1 MRDKSH
7 KGKIDANRWW
17 FLMKDY
23 DVVLASG
30 AEHLK
35 ESFQEDGFRVFTS
48 GLNYDRR
55 RLFPNADI
63 YAKLE
68 DISELSDRRVI
79 IIQSCTGSGPAE
91 NEQYTTSDRVV
102 ELLLLLDL
110 LSRPVAV
117 REVNHKCYECEPITP
132 PSRVEVVLTFQP
144 FALQD
149 KAFRTGEAISARWAI
164 ETIVKACNKIWVVNP
179 HAPDSLDW
187 VRALRERNLYETIDV
202 IPDLVQYAE
211 KQFSFN
217 DAILVSPDEGAQ
229 ERYKI
234 RGFGKSR
241 ENSFKVDLHGNIE
254 VRDKQVIIVDDL
266 TKSGSTLLKAADR
279 LRNQGA
285 SDVGMA
291 VAHVLPLI
299 ERGEELLEEL
309 LENARGM
316 IVTTNT
322 IHTDIFGGKNPELT
336 YNIVQTL
343 VKHL

>member
-1 MRDKSH
+1 VPCPR
-7 KGKIDANRWW
+7 
-17 FLMKDY
+17 F
-23 DVVLASG
+23 
-30 AEHLK
+30 AETVCQNYIKRSCIRL
-35 ESFQEDGFRVFTS
+35 RY
-48 GLNYDRR
+48 NYDRR

-68 DISELSDRRVI
+68 DVSELSNRRVI
-79 IIQSCTGSGPAE
+79 IIQNCTGSGPAE

-117 REVNHKCYECEPITP
+117 RETGHKCYEYKPIAP
-132 PSRVEVVLTFQP
+132 PSSVEVVLTFQP

-149 KAFRTGEAISARWAI
+149 KAFRTGEAVSGRWAL
-164 ETIVKACNKIWVVNP
+164 ETIAKACNKVWVVNP
-179 HAPDSLDW
+179 HAPESLDW
-187 VRALRERNLYETIDV
+187 VHELCNKNLYETIDV
-202 IPDLVQYAE
+202 IPELVDFAE
-211 KQFSFN
+211 KQFGFN
-217 DAILVSPDEGAQ
+217 DCILVTPDEGAQ

-234 RGFGKSR
+234 QGFGKNR
-241 ENSFKVDLHGNIE
+241 ENSFKVDLHGNID
-254 VRDKQVIIVDDL
+254 VKDKQVIIVDDL

-291 VAHVLPLI
+291 VAHVLPLT

-309 LENARGM
+309 LEKARGM

-322 IHTDIFGGKNPELT
+322 IHTETFAELNPQLT
-336 YNIVQTL
+336 YDIVQTL
-343 VKHL
+343 IRHL

>member
-1 MRDKSH
+1 
-7 KGKIDANRWW
+7 
-17 FLMKDY
+17 MKDY
-23 DVVLASG
+23 DIILASG

-35 ESFQEDGFRVFTS
+35 ESFQEEGFRVFTS
-48 GLNYDRR
+48 ALNYDRR

-68 DISELSDRRVI
+68 DVSELSNRRVI

-91 NEQYTTSDRVV
+91 HEQYTTSDRVV

-117 REVNHKCYECEPITP
+117 QEIGHKCYECKPIGTP
-132 PSRVEVVLTFQP
+132 KSVEVVLTFQP

-149 KAFRTGEAISARWAI
+149 KAFKTGEAISGRWAI
-164 ETIVKACNKIWVVNP
+164 ETIAKACNKIWVVNP

-187 VRALRERNLYETIDV
+187 VQNLKEKKLYETIDV
-202 IPDLVQYAE
+202 IPELIELA
-211 KQFSFN
+211 KSQFGFK
-217 DAILVSPDEGAQ
+217 DCILVTPDEGAQ

-234 RGFGKSR
+234 EGFGKNR

-254 VRDKQVIIVDDL
+254 VQDKEVIVVDDL

-285 SDVGMA
+285 VDVGMA

-309 LENARGM
+309 LEKARGL

-322 IHTDIFGGKNPELT
+322 IYTETFCEQNPQLT
-336 YNIVQTL
+336 YDIVRAL
-343 VKHL
+343 IKHL

>member
-1 MRDKSH
+1 
-7 KGKIDANRWW
+7 
-17 FLMKDY
+17 MKDY

-35 ESFQEDGFRVFTS
+35 ESFQEEGFRVFTS
-48 GLNYDRR
+48 SLNYDRR

-68 DISELSDRRVI
+68 DVSELSNRRVV

-91 NEQYTTSDRVV
+91 SEQYTTSDRVV

-117 REVNHKCYECEPITP
+117 RETGHKCYECKPIASPT
-132 PSRVEVVLTFQP
+132 SVEVVLTFQP

-149 KAFRTGEAISARWAI
+149 KAFRTGEAVSGRWAI
-164 ETIVKACNKIWVVNP
+164 ETIAKVCNKVWVVNP

-187 VRALRERNLYETIDV
+187 VQVLREKNLYETIDV
-202 IPDLVQYAE
+202 IPDLISFAQT
-211 KQFSFN
+211 QFGFN
-217 DAILVSPDEGAQ
+217 DCILVTPDQGAQ

-234 RGFGKSR
+234 KGFTKNR

-254 VRDKQVIIVDDL
+254 VKDKQVIVVDDL

-285 SDVGMA
+285 DDVGMA

-309 LENARGM
+309 LEKARGM
-316 IVTTNT
+316 LVTTNT
-322 IHTDIFGGKNPELT
+322 IHTDLFGDQNPQLS
-336 YNIVQTL
+336 YNIVKTL

>member
-1 MRDKSH
+1 
-7 KGKIDANRWW
+7 
-17 FLMKDY
+17 MKNY
-23 DVVLASG
+23 DVILASG

-35 ESFQEDGFRVFTS
+35 ESFQEEGYRVFTS
-48 GLNYDRR
+48 ALNYDRR

-68 DISELSDRRVI
+68 DVSELSNRRVL

-91 NEQYTTSDRVV
+91 SEQYTTSDRVV

-110 LSRPVAV
+110 LSRPENV
-117 REVNHKCYECEPITP
+117 RETGHKCYECEPIAP
-132 PSRVEVVLTFQP
+132 PASVEVVLTFQP

-149 KAFRTGEAISARWAI
+149 KSFKTGEAVSGRWAI
-164 ETIVKACNKIWVVNP
+164 ETIAKTCNKVWVVNP

-187 VRALRERNLYETIDV
+187 VQDLKERKLYETIDV
-202 IPDLVQYAE
+202 IPDLVNFAQT
-211 KQFSFN
+211 QFGFH
-217 DAILVSPDEGAQ
+217 DCILVTPDEGAQ

-234 RGFGKSR
+234 EGFGKRR

-254 VRDKQVIIVDDL
+254 VDGKQVIVVDDL

-309 LENARGM
+309 LEKARGM

-322 IHTDIFGGKNPELT
+322 VHTETFAEQNPQLT

-343 VKHL
+343 IKHL

>member
-1 MRDKSH
+1 
-7 KGKIDANRWW
+7 
-17 FLMKDY
+17 MKEY
-23 DVVLASG
+23 DVILASG

-35 ESFQEDGFRVFTS
+35 ESFQEEGFRVFTS
-48 GLNYDRR
+48 ALNYDRR

-68 DISELSDRRVI
+68 DVSELSGRRVV

-117 REVNHKCYECEPITP
+117 RETGRKCYECKPIAP
-132 PSRVEVVLTFQP
+132 PESVEVVLTFQP

-149 KAFRTGEAISARWAI
+149 KSFRTGEAVSGRWAI
-164 ETIVKACNKIWVVNP
+164 ETIAKACNKIWVVNP
-179 HAPDSLDW
+179 HAHDSLDW
-187 VRALRERNLYETIDV
+187 VQNLQEKNLYETIDV
-202 IPDLVQYAE
+202 IPELVKFAE
-211 KQFSFN
+211 KQFGYS
-217 DAILVSPDEGAQ
+217 DCILVTPDEGAQ
-229 ERYKI
+229 ERYNIK
-234 RGFGKSR
+234 GFGKNR

-254 VRDKQVIIVDDL
+254 VKDKEVIIVDDL
-266 TKSGSTLLKAADR
+266 TKSGSTLVKAADR

-285 SDVGMA
+285 ADVGMA
-291 VAHVLPLI
+291 VAHVLPLT
-299 ERGEELLEEL
+299 ERGEELLAEL
-309 LENARGM
+309 LENSRGM

-322 IHTDIFGGKNPELT
+322 IHTETFAEQNPQLT

-343 VKHL
+343 IKHL

>member
-1 MRDKSH
+1 MKS
-7 KGKIDANRWW
+7 
-17 FLMKDY
+17 Y
-23 DVVLASG
+23 DVILASG

-35 ESFQEDGFRVFTS
+35 ESFQEEGCRVFTS
-48 GLNYDRR
+48 ALNYDRR

-68 DISELSDRRVI
+68 DISELSNRRVV

-91 NEQYTTSDRVV
+91 NEPYTTSDRVV

-110 LSRPVAV
+110 LSRPVV
-117 REVNHKCYECEPITP
+117 VQEVEHKCYECKPISP

-149 KAFRTGEAISARWAI
+149 KAFRTGEAVSGRWAI
-164 ETIVKACNKIWVVNP
+164 EAIAKSCNKIWVVNP

-187 VRALRERNLYETIDV
+187 VAELREKQHYETIDV
-202 IPDLVQYAE
+202 IPDLVKFAE
-211 KQFSFN
+211 KQFGFK
-217 DAILVSPDEGAQ
+217 DVVLVTPDEGAQ

-234 RGFGKSR
+234 AGFGKHR
-241 ENSFKVDLHGNIE
+241 KNSFKVDLHGNIDVEGKE
-254 VRDKQVIIVDDL
+254 VIVVDDL
-266 TKSGSTLLKAADR
+266 TKSGSTLVKAADR

-285 SDVGMA
+285 ADVGMA
-291 VAHVLPLI
+291 VAHVLPLM

-322 IHTDIFGGKNPELT
+322 IHTELFGDKNPHLT
-336 YNIVQTL
+336 YNIVKTL
-343 VKHL
+343 VKYL

>member
-1 MRDKSH
+1 
-7 KGKIDANRWW
+7 
-17 FLMKDY
+17 MKDY
-23 DVVLASG
+23 DIILASG

-35 ESFQEDGFRVFTS
+35 ESFQEEGFRVFTS

-68 DISELSDRRVI
+68 DISELSDRRVV

-117 REVNHKCYECEPITP
+117 RETGHKCYECKPIVP
-132 PSRVEVVLTFQP
+132 PSSVEVVLTFQP

-149 KAFRTGEAISARWAI
+149 KSFRTGEAVSGRWAI
-164 ETIVKACNKIWVVNP
+164 ETIAKACNKVWVVNP

-187 VRALRERNLYETIDV
+187 VQKLREKKLYDTIDV
-202 IPDLVQYAE
+202 IPDLIKFAE
-211 KQFSFN
+211 KQFGFN
-217 DAILVSPDEGAQ
+217 DVILVTPDEGAQ

-234 RGFGKSR
+234 KGFGKSR
-241 ENSFKVDLHGNIE
+241 ENSFKVDLHGAIE
-254 VRDKQVIIVDDL
+254 VKDKQVIVVDDL

-285 SDVGMA
+285 ADVGMA

-299 ERGEELLEEL
+299 ERDEELLEEL
-309 LENARGM
+309 IEKARGM

-322 IHTDIFGGKNPELT
+322 IHTEIFSEQNPQLT
-336 YNIVQTL
+336 YNIVKSL
-343 VKHL
+343 IKHI

>member
-1 MRDKSH
+1 
-7 KGKIDANRWW
+7 
-17 FLMKDY
+17 MKDY
-23 DVVLASG
+23 DVILASG

-35 ESFQEDGFRVFTS
+35 ESFQEEGFRVFTS
-48 GLNYDRR
+48 ALNYDRR

-68 DISELSDRRVI
+68 DVSELSNRRVV

-91 NEQYTTSDRVV
+91 NEPYTTSDRVV

-117 REVNHKCYECEPITP
+117 RETGHKCYECKPIAP
-132 PSRVEVVLTFQP
+132 PSSVEVLLTFQP

-149 KAFRTGEAISARWAI
+149 KAFRTGEAVSGRWAI
-164 ETIVKACNKIWVVNP
+164 ETITKVCNKVWVVNP

-187 VRALRERNLYETIDV
+187 VQELRKKNLYETIDV
-202 IPDLVQYAE
+202 IPDLVSFAE
-211 KQFSFN
+211 KQFGFK
-217 DAILVSPDEGAQ
+217 DTILVTPDEGAQ

-234 RGFGKSR
+234 KGFTKNR

-254 VRDKQVIIVDDL
+254 VKDKEVIIIDDL

-285 SDVGMA
+285 ADVGMA
-291 VAHVLPLI
+291 VAHVLPLM

-309 LENARGM
+309 MEKARGL

-322 IHTDIFGGKNPELT
+322 VHTEVFGEQNPQLT

-343 VKHL
+343 VKHI

>member
-1 MRDKSH
+1 
-7 KGKIDANRWW
+7 
-17 FLMKDY
+17 MKDY
-23 DVVLASG
+23 DVILASG

-35 ESFQEDGFRVFTS
+35 ESFQEEGYRVFTS
-48 GLNYDRR
+48 ALNYDRR

-68 DISELSDRRVI
+68 DVSELSNRRVV

-117 REVNHKCYECEPITP
+117 RETGRKCYECKPIAAP
-132 PSRVEVVLTFQP
+132 KSVEVVLTFQP

-149 KAFRTGEAISARWAI
+149 KSFRTGEAVSGRWAV
-164 ETIVKACNKIWVVNP
+164 ETIAKACNKIWVVNP

-187 VRALRERNLYETIDV
+187 VKSLRDKNLYETIDV
-202 IPDLVQYAE
+202 IPELIGFAE
-211 KQFSFN
+211 TQFGFT
-217 DAILVSPDEGAQ
+217 DCILVTPDEGAQ

-234 RGFGKSR
+234 QGFRKNR
-241 ENSFKVDLHGNIE
+241 ENSFKVDLQGDIE
-254 VRDKQVIIVDDL
+254 VRDKQVIVVDDL

-285 SDVGMA
+285 ADVGMA
-291 VAHVLPLI
+291 VAHVLPLA
-299 ERGEELLEEL
+299 ERREELLEEL
-309 LENARGM
+309 LEKARGL

-322 IHTDIFGGKNPELT
+322 IHTETFAEQNPQLT

-343 VKHL
+343 IKHL